1 MQNLKRRVKTMKNSE
16 LVFTQKIG
24 DRCRIVAK
32 NHIVSS
38 VVTEFTVNGVQKL
51 KFKRTAHLKPRQA
64 HTGMADRVVFN
75 AMHEVGCDWAD
86 VNNYLDKRC
95 TSDIFELLD
104 KKLDR
109 HTV

>member
-1 MQNLKRRVKTMKNSE
+1 MQNLKRGMKTMKNSE

-24 DRCRIVAK
+24 DRCRIIAK

-38 VVTEFTVNGVQKL
+38 VVTEFTVNGVKKL
-51 KFKRTAHLKPRQA
+51 KFKRTAHLKPKQA
-64 HTGMADRVVFN
+64 HTGMADRIVFN
-75 AMHEVGCDWAD
+75 AIHKVGCDWAD

-95 TSDIFELLD
+95 DSAVLDTLD
-104 KKLDR
+104 KELNR